1 MERTSEVSDGISRTT
16 SKEYIRPMPATWLL
30 TRKTYF
36 LFMVRELTCVFVG
49 GYALFLLMLAMRRDD
64 PQAFAALLDSR
75 LLIALQIIA
84 LPMVLYHSITWFN
97 LTPKVLVLWRGEE
110 RVSPVLIAGAH
121 YVAWIIAS
129 LAILWIASLYR

>member
-16 SKEYIRPMPATWLL
+16 SKEYIRPMPATWWL

>member
-1 MERTSEVSDGISRTT
+1 MGPSSDVTDATSRTT
-16 SKEYIRPMPATWLL
+16 SKEYIRPMPATWWLK
-30 TRKTYF
+30 RKTYF

-49 GYALFLLMLAMRRDD
+49 GYALFLLILAMQRDD

-97 LTPKVLVLWRGEE
+97 LTPQALVLWRGDE
-110 RVSPVLIAGAH
+110 RVSPILIAGAN

-129 LAILWIASLYR
+129 VAVLWIASLYR